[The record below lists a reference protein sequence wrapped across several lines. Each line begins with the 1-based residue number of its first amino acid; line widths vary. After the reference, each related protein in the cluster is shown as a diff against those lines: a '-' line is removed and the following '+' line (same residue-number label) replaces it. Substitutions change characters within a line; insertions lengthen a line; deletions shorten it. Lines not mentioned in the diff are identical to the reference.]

1 MDPIQLKLFVVALKS
16 GDTRKAGELIEKVS
30 TENEYHKG
38 YKKALAGM
46 VASVENKE
54 ANSLVMKMLSGALTK
69 KKMDEE
75 RKLSRRI
82 AQETFRPAFER
93 GYEKA
98 WYDTLSLFLGKKK
111 VGLEAH
117 VEGELY

>member
-1 MDPIQLKLFVVALKS
+1 MDPIQLKLFVEALKS
-16 GDTRKAGELIEKVS
+16 GDTRKAGELIEKMS

-38 YKKALAGM
+38 YKKALGGM

-54 ANSLVMKMLSGALTK
+54 ANSLVTKMLSGSLTK

-98 WYDTLSLFLGKKK
+98 WYDILSLFLGKIK

>member
-1 MDPIQLKLFVVALKS
+1 MDPIQLKLFVEALKK
-16 GDTRKAGELIEKVS
+16 GDTRKAGELIEKMS
-30 TENEYHKG
+30 TESEYHKG
-38 YKKALAGM
+38 YKKALGGM

-54 ANSLVMKMLSGALTK
+54 ANSLATKMLSGSLTK

-98 WYDTLSLFLGKKK
+98 WYDILSLFLGKIK